1 MEFSWNILAD
11 LQQMWAFPFMQHAFE
26 AGTLVAIIAGVM
38 GYFVVLRR
46 STFVAHAFS
55 EIGFAGAAGA
65 VYLAQALSIA
75 WLSSTD
81 AAAYG
86 MLVGSSLGGTTIAML
101 SRRSSHRDVYVGIVL
116 AFALGIGLL
125 FLSLYTGYATEA
137 ISLLFGEILG
147 IASADVLRTLLFA
160 VVILGGVG
168 LIYRPLLF
176 TSLDEA
182 VAEAKGLPTLLI
194 GVVFLLLVAVAVS
207 VSVEVTG
214 VLLIFSLMVTP
225 AATAQHLASKPSR
238 VILIAVALAVV
249 VTWVGLFVSFYEP
262 YPASFFITALIFVT
276 YILVRVF
283 HRRIGT
289 PAEHRKDWRDRVLA
303 STKDYS
309 S

>member
-1 MEFSWNILAD
+1 MVFSWNLASD
-11 LQQMWAFPFMQHAFE
+11 MQQMWAFPFMQHAFE
-26 AGTLVAIIAGVM
+26 AGTMVAVIAGVM

-55 EIGFAGAAGA
+55 EIGFAGASGA

-75 WLSSTD
+75 WLTSTD

-86 MLVGSSLGGTTIAML
+86 MLVGASLGGTTIAML

-147 IASADVLRTLLFA
+147 IASTDVLRTLLFTA
-160 VVILGGVG
+160 VILGGVG
-168 LIYRPLLF
+168 FLYRPLLF
-176 TSLDEA
+176 SSLDEA

-207 VSVEVTG
+207 VAVQVTG

-225 AATAQHLASKPSR
+225 AATAQHLASKPGR
-238 VILIAVALAVV
+238 VISISVALALA

-262 YPASFFITALIFVT
+262 YPASFFITALIFVI
-276 YILVRVF
+276 YILVRVLH
-283 HRRIGT
+283 HRIRT
-289 PAEHRKDWRDRVLA
+289 PSEHRKDWEDKVLV

>member
-1 MEFSWNILAD
+1 MSFSWNLMAD
-11 LQQMWAFPFMQHAFE
+11 LQQMWSYQFMQHAFE
-26 AGTLVAIIAGVM
+26 AGTMVAIVAGVM

-65 VYLAQALSIA
+65 ILVGIPAVF
-75 WLSSTD
+75 
-81 AAAYG
+81 G
-86 MLVGSSLGGTTIAML
+86 MLLGSTLGGTSIAML

-147 IASADVLRTLLFA
+147 IAWDDVVRTLVFSLL
-160 VVILGGVG
+160 ILGGVG

-176 TSLDEA
+176 SSLDEE
-182 VAEAKGLPTLLI
+182 VAEAKGLPTILI
-194 GVVFLLLVAVAVS
+194 GIVFLLLVAVAVS
-207 VSVEVTG
+207 VAVQVTG

-225 AATAQHLASKPSR
+225 AATAQHLASRPSR
-238 VILIAVALAVV
+238 VIAVSVVIALAV
-249 VTWVGLFVSFYEP
+249 TWLGLFVSFFEP
-262 YPASFFITALIFVT
+262 YPASFFITGTVFAI
-276 YILVRVF
+276 YILIRVF
-283 HRRIGT
+283 HRRIRT
-289 PAEHRKDWRDRVLA
+289 PGEHRKDWKDRVLV

>member
-1 MEFSWNILAD
+1 MAFSWNLVAD
-11 LQQMWAFPFMQHAFE
+11 LQQMWYYQFMQHAFE
-26 AGTLVAIIAGVM
+26 AGTMIAIIAGIV

-65 VYLAQALSIA
+65 ILVGIPAVF
-75 WLSSTD
+75 
-81 AAAYG
+81 G
-86 MLVGSSLGGTTIAML
+86 MLLGSTLGGTSIAIL
-101 SRRSSHRDVYVGIVL
+101 SRRSSHRDVYVGIIL

-147 IASADVLRTLLFA
+147 ISAVDVVRTLLFTAIILCGMAA
-160 VVILGGVG
+160 V
-168 LIYRPLLF
+168 YRPLLF
-176 TSLDEA
+176 SSLDEE
-182 VAEAKGLPTLLI
+182 VAEAKGLPTLLL
-194 GVVFLLLVAVAVS
+194 GVVFLLFVAVAVS
-207 VSVEVTG
+207 VAVQVTG

-225 AATAQHLASKPSR
+225 AATAQHLASRPR
-238 VILIAVALAVV
+238 GVIAISVAIALAV
-249 VTWVGLFVSFYEP
+249 TWAGLFVSFYEP
-262 YPASFFITALIFVT
+262 YPASFFITAMVFVI

-283 HRRIGT
+283 HHRIRTSG
-289 PAEHRKDWRDRVLA
+289 EHRRDWKDRVLV

>member
-1 MEFSWNILAD
+1 MAFSWNLVAD
-11 LQQMWAFPFMQHAFE
+11 LQQMWHYQFMQHAFE
-26 AGTLVAIIAGVM
+26 AGTMIAIIAGIM

-65 VYLAQALSIA
+65 ILVGIPAVF
-75 WLSSTD
+75 
-81 AAAYG
+81 G
-86 MLVGSSLGGTTIAML
+86 MLLGSTLGGTSIAIL

-147 IASADVLRTLLFA
+147 ISAVDVVRTLLFTA
-160 VVILGGVG
+160 IILGGMAAV
-168 LIYRPLLF
+168 YRPLLF
-176 TSLDEA
+176 SSLDEE
-182 VAEAKGLPTLLI
+182 VAEAKGLPTLLL
-194 GVVFLLLVAVAVS
+194 GVAFLLLVAVAVS
-207 VSVEVTG
+207 VAVQVTG

-225 AATAQHLASKPSR
+225 AATAQHLASRPR
-238 VILIAVALAVV
+238 GVIAVSVVIALAV
-249 VTWVGLFVSFYEP
+249 TWAGLFVSFYEP
-262 YPASFFITALIFVT
+262 YPASFFITATVFAI

-283 HRRIGT
+283 HHRIRT
-289 PAEHRKDWRDRVLA
+289 PSEHRRDWKDRVLV

>member
-1 MEFSWNILAD
+1 LDFSFSWNILSD
-11 LQQMWAFPFMQHAFE
+11 LQQMLSLSFMRQGFE
-26 AGTLVAIIAGVM
+26 AGTMVAIIAGVM

-55 EIGFAGAAGA
+55 EIGFAGASGA
-65 VYLAQALSIA
+65 LYLAQALSLP
-75 WLSSTD
+75 WLT
-81 AAAYG
+81 ATYG
-86 MLVGSSLGGTTIAML
+86 MLIGSSLGGTTIAML

-125 FLSLYTGYATEA
+125 FLSLYTGYATQA
-137 ISLLFGEILG
+137 ISLLFGEIL
-147 IASADVLRTLLFA
+147 AVSLDDVYRTLAFT
-160 VVILGGVG
+160 VVILVAVG

-176 TSLDEA
+176 SSLDEE
-182 VAEAKGLPTLLI
+182 VAEAKGLPTLTI

-207 VSVEVTG
+207 VAVQVTG

-225 AATAQHLASKPSR
+225 AATAQHLASKPGR
-238 VILIAVALAVV
+238 VIAISVLLALL

-262 YPASFFITALIFVT
+262 YPASFFITALVFAIYVM
-276 YILVRVF
+276 VRVF
-283 HRRIGT
+283 HRRIRT
-289 PAEHRKDWRDRVLA
+289 PGEHRKDWKDRVLV

>member
-1 MEFSWNILAD
+1 MAFSWNILAD
-11 LQQMWAFPFMQHAFE
+11 LQQMWAYQFMQHAFE
-26 AGTLVAIIAGVM
+26 AGTMVAVVAGVV

-55 EIGFAGAAGA
+55 EIGFAGASGA
-65 VYLAQALSIA
+65 VYLAQALSIP
-75 WLSSTD
+75 WLT
-81 AAAYG
+81 ATYG
-86 MLVGSSLGGTTIAML
+86 MLLGSSLGGTAIAML

-147 IASADVLRTLLFA
+147 IAWADVLRTLLFSI
-160 VVILGGVG
+160 VILGCVA

-176 TSLDEA
+176 SSLDEG
-182 VAEAKGLPTLLI
+182 VAEAKGLPTLTI

-207 VSVEVTG
+207 VAVQVTG

-238 VILIAVALAVV
+238 VIFISVVLALA

-262 YPASFFITALIFVT
+262 YPASFFITTTVFVV
-276 YILVRVF
+276 YLLVRVF
-283 HRRIGT
+283 HHRIRAPG
-289 PAEHRKDWRDRVLA
+289 EHRKDWKDRVLV

>member
-1 MEFSWNILAD
+1 MGFSWNLVAD
-11 LQQMWAFPFMQHAFE
+11 FQQIWAFTFMQHAFE
-26 AGTLVAIIAGVM
+26 AGTMVAIIAGVM

-55 EIGFAGAAGA
+55 EIGFAGASGA
-65 VYLAQALSIA
+65 VYAAQALSLA
-75 WLSSTD
+75 WLAPTD

-86 MLVGSSLGGTTIAML
+86 MLIGSSLGGTTIAML

-147 IASADVLRTLLFA
+147 ISSTDVLRTLAFS
-160 VVILGGVG
+160 VVILVGAGV
-168 LIYRPLLF
+168 IYRPLLF
-176 TSLDEA
+176 SSLDEE

-194 GVVFLLLVAVAVS
+194 GVMFLLLVAVAVS
-207 VSVEVTG
+207 VAVQVTG

-238 VILIAVALAVV
+238 VIAISVALALA
-249 VTWVGLFVSFYEP
+249 VTWIGLFVSFYEP
-262 YPASFFITALIFVT
+262 YPASFFITALVFVI
-276 YILVRVF
+276 YILVRAF
-283 HRRIGT
+283 HHRVRAPG
-289 PAEHRKDWRDRVLA
+289 EHRKDWKDRVLI

>member
-1 MEFSWNILAD
+1 METHDMGFSWNIVAD
-11 LQQMWAFPFMQHAFE
+11 LQQIWSYQFMQHAFE
-26 AGTLVAIIAGVM
+26 AGTMVAVIAGIM

-65 VYLAQALSIA
+65 ILLGIPAIF
-75 WLSSTD
+75 
-81 AAAYG
+81 G
-86 MLVGSSLGGTTIAML
+86 MLLGSALGGTSIAML

-147 IASADVLRTLLFA
+147 ISWDDVVRTFAFTLL
-160 VVILGGVG
+160 ILAGVA
-168 LIYRPLLF
+168 LVYRPLLF
-176 TSLDEA
+176 SSLDEE

-207 VSVEVTG
+207 VAVQVTG

-225 AATAQHLASKPSR
+225 AATAQHLAAKPSR
-238 VILIAVALAVV
+238 VIGISVLLALV
-249 VTWVGLFVSFYEP
+249 VTWVGLFISFYEP
-262 YPASFFITALIFVT
+262 YPASFFITTVIFVL
-276 YILVRVF
+276 YLMVRLF
-283 HRRIGT
+283 HHKIVT
-289 PAEHRKDWRDRVLA
+289 PEEARGKRLGEKKPSPDQ
-303 STKDYS
+303 
-309 S
+309 